1 MNKPRHKKRQVYNK
15 KALEKASQKQQT
27 RTKTGKPSRNIAK
40 EIINEIEGNN
50 KEVNEIKEEIDNT
63 NNKEDNNNPSQTKLE
78 PPKGTTSQKVKK
90 SRLKLDE
97 KTLLYN
103 ENGLKKYYDT
113 ITNTQFT
120 SSNDQNNLNKLVNLF
135 RNWHFL
141 LFPSYDMN
149 YFTSRLIAL
158 GEKAPTKSYMS
169 RLRRIYKGEETWDVM
184 YNEQNLILGK
194 GTIMN
199 EHIVNPYSS
208 QKEVV
213 KESESKTNK
222 IKIDDIEIDEN
233 ILEDLVLENFGDNGN
248 NKIENKQEPNNEID
262 NIEDLEKDYDNISF
276 NYDNEDDNV
285 DLTGQKRN
293 YQQALQTFGTTIEEN
308 NEIKQNLHEKL
319 YKDK

>member
-1 MNKPRHKKRQVYNK
+1 
-15 KALEKASQKQQT
+15 
-27 RTKTGKPSRNIAK
+27 
-40 EIINEIEGNN
+40 
-50 KEVNEIKEEIDNT
+50 
-63 NNKEDNNNPSQTKLE
+63 
-78 PPKGTTSQKVKK
+78 
-90 SRLKLDE
+90 
-97 KTLLYN
+97 
-103 ENGLKKYYDT
+103 
-113 ITNTQFT
+113 
-120 SSNDQNNLNKLVNLF
+120 
-135 RNWHFL
+135 
-141 LFPSYDMN
+141 
-149 YFTSRLIAL
+149 
-158 GEKAPTKSYMS
+158 
-169 RLRRIYKGEETWDVM
+169 
-184 YNEQNLILGK
+184 
-194 GTIMN
+194 MN

>member
-1 MNKPRHKKRQVYNK
+1 MNKSRQTKRQIYNK
-15 KALEKASQKQQT
+15 KALEKASQKQQI
-27 RTKTGKPSRNIAK
+27 RTKTNKSRRNIAK
-40 EIINEIEGNN
+40 EIINEIEGDN
-50 KEVNEIKEEIDNT
+50 KEKNEIKEEIDNT
-63 NNKEDNNNPSQTKLE
+63 NNKEENNNPSQAKIDQS
-78 PPKGTTSQKVKK
+78 KATTQKIKK
-90 SRLKLDE
+90 TRLKLDE

-113 ITNTQFT
+113 IMNTQFT

-149 YFTSRLIAL
+149 YFTSKLISL

-199 EHIVNPYSS
+199 EQIVNPYPS
-208 QKEVV
+208 QKEVA

-222 IKIDDIEIDEN
+222 VKIDDIEIDEN
-233 ILEDLVLENFGDNGN
+233 ILEDLVLENLN
-248 NKIENKQEPNNEID
+248 NDTNNNNIEDKPKENNELE

-276 NYDNEDDNV
+276 NYDNEEDNV

-293 YQQALQTFGTTIEEN
+293 YQQALQTFGMTNEEN